1 MAKKKDETVEV
12 LGKIYD
18 YTLEEIMGDR
28 FGQYAKDIIQ
38 NRAIP
43 DVRDGLKPVQR
54 RILYA
59 MFRDGNTYEKAHKKS
74 ATAVGNVMGHYH
86 PHGDSSIYEAMVHMS
101 QWWKQNECYIDM
113 HGNNGSMDGDGA
125 AAMRYTEARLSKISG
140 ELLRDIDKDTIEWA
154 PNFDDT
160 LYEPIVLPARYP
172 NLLVNGSKGISAGYA
187 TEIPPHNLGEVIDA
201 TIKRI
206 DSPNCHLDTIL
217 EIVKGPDFPTGAIV
231 EGKNQIIE
239 ALTTGR
245 GKVTIRAKYEIEDIK
260 GKKQIIVHEIPF
272 EVNKAN
278 LVKKIADIIYDKKI
292 DGIIEVRDESDREE
306 KVRIVI
312 DVKKDANI
320 DNIINYLFKNTE
332 LQINYSYNM
341 TAIVN
346 RRPMVVG
353 VVEIIDAY
361 IKHNKEVITRR
372 TQFDL
377 DHAKAR
383 MHIVEGLIRALSILD
398 EIIATIRKSKNKADS
413 IANLEEQFKF
423 THEQADAIVSLQLY
437 RLSNTDVEVLEEEY
451 KNLLVRIQELE
462 SILASEDKLR
472 GVMKDELRAIKKEYA
487 TERKTTIKDEV
498 TEIKIDTM
506 AMIPKEDCIVSISKE
521 GYVKR
526 VSMRSYSAS
535 SDDLTTL
542 KEGDY
547 LLGLYQMNTMD
558 TILMFTDLGNYLYI
572 PVYELPDLKWK
583 DMGKH
588 VSNII
593 KMSSEEQI
601 VKCIPITNFDNNIN
615 ITIFT
620 ANGMV
625 KKTLL
630 PEFKVQRYTKPITCM
645 KLKDDDKVI
654 NVEMSNGKYVFV
666 STHNGYGLKYLSSE
680 IPATGLRSSGVKSI
694 SLKNDVVVSA
704 HVYDTEDTLA
714 VITSKHTAKRV
725 RLSEFEQTSRGRKG
739 VLMVRDVKTNPYNIF
754 ATFIINS
761 KNTLVYKTK
770 DDMVEVKVTE
780 FPIADRYSTGS
791 QFTKQT
797 IFDIFKPATLIKPE
811 EVINTEVVEENIE
824 EELPPQI
831 VQEELIPKEEINDV
845 VEEKIVEEVKPKK
858 KEVKVEKE
866 PMTKEEYLESIDE
879 RIMTIDDFLDNL
891 SI

>member
-1 MAKKKDETVEV
+1 MAKKNEETVEV

-59 MFRDGNTYEKAHKKS
+59 MFRDRNTYDKAHKKS

-140 ELLRDIDKDTIEWA
+140 ELLQDIDKDTIEWA

-160 LYEPIVLPARYP
+160 LYEPIVLPAKYP

-187 TEIPPHNLGEVIDA
+187 TDIPPHNLGEVIDA

-206 DSPNCHLDTIL
+206 DSPNCHLDSIL
-217 EIVKGPDFPTGAIV
+217 DIVKGPDFPTGAIV
-231 EGKNQIIE
+231 EGKKQIEE

-245 GKVTIRAKYEIEDIK
+245 GKVIIRARYDIEEVK

-272 EVNKAN
+272 EVNKAM
-278 LVKKIADIIYDKKI
+278 LVKKIADIIIDKKI
-292 DGIIEVRDESDREE
+292 DGMTEVRDESDREE
-306 KVRIVI
+306 SVRIVI
-312 DVKKDANI
+312 DLKKDANVE
-320 DNIINYLFKNTE
+320 NIINYLFKNTE
-332 LQINYSYNM
+332 LQVNYSYNM
-341 TAIVN
+341 VAIVN

-353 VVEIIDAY
+353 ILEILDAY
-361 IKHNKEVITRR
+361 IRHDREVITRR
-372 TQFDL
+372 TKFDL
-377 DHAKAR
+377 EHAKAR
-383 MHIVEGLIRALSILD
+383 MHIVEGLIKALSILD
-398 EIIATIRKSKNKADS
+398 EIIAVIRKSKNKSDS
-413 IANLEEQFKF
+413 IANIEEKFGF

-451 KNLLVRIQELE
+451 KNLMLLIKELE
-462 SILASEDKLR
+462 EILASDDRLR
-472 GVMKDELRAIKKEYA
+472 AVMKEELRAIKKEYA
-487 TERKTTIKDEV
+487 TDRKTTIKEDV

-506 AMIPKEDCIVSISKE
+506 AMIPKEDCIVSITKD

-526 VSMRSYSAS
+526 VSLRSYSAS
-535 SDDLTTL
+535 DDMTTL

-558 TILMFTDLGNYLYI
+558 TVLLFTDLGNYLYI

-583 DMGKH
+583 DLGKH

-593 KMSSEEQI
+593 KMSSDESI
-601 VKCIPITNFDNNIN
+601 VAVLPVTNFDIN
-615 ITIFT
+615 KYVTIFT
-620 ANGMV
+620 SNGMV
-625 KKTLL
+625 KRTLL

-645 KLKDDDKVI
+645 KLKDDDKVVS
-654 NVEMSNGKYVFV
+654 VEFGNGENTFI
-666 STHNGYGLKYLSSE
+666 STHNGYGLKFKSEE
-680 IPATGLRSSGVKSI
+680 IPVTGLRSSGVKSI
-694 SLKNDVVVSA
+694 SLKNDTVVSA
-704 HVYDTEDTLA
+704 HIYDNDEMLA
-714 VITSKHTAKRV
+714 VVTSKHTAKRV
-725 RLSEFEQTSRGRKG
+725 RLIEFETTSRARKG
-739 VLMVRDVKTNPYNIF
+739 VLMVRDVKTNPYYIF
-754 ATFIINS
+754 ATFIVDN
-761 KNTLVYKTK
+761 KTKLMYKTK
-770 DDMVEVKVTE
+770 DEILEVKVTE
-780 FPIADRYSTGS
+780 FPISDRYSTGS
-791 QFTKQT
+791 QFTKQNVLDMF
-797 IFDIFKPATLIKPE
+797 ISKELE
-811 EVINTEVVEENIE
+811 EVNNDDSEDIVLPPKDDNSNDDNIENVTKEKTTKQEELVVEEE
-824 EELPPQI
+824 
-831 VQEELIPKEEINDV
+831 PK
-845 VEEKIVEEVKPKK
+845 
-858 KEVKVEKE
+858 
-866 PMTKEEYLESIDE
+866 TKEEYLEKIDE

-891 SI
+891 YI